1 MAVNLYGLNQLEKQP
16 GAILTETDA
25 GLVTYSEVRNG
36 RPDDVRESYFNL
48 LRRVS
53 VNPVYRGLSLE
64 SKRIIEGEGGIHSL
78 ELQWEGTATDSGD
91 SVNPQPLP
99 SPQFFLD
106 QQPSEEPIDTHPN
119 FAEFGV
125 ADNGAKFDDEGL
137 FLGFSNTGAFEDNE
151 FGGLSK
157 YLVGGRTL
165 TRISVYRFVPAS
177 VRNTPIPSIDTPPTP
192 PFGLPSLTGR
202 DWLKVD
208 GSINQR
214 GSAFEV
220 REAWRE
226 SGPRGWLTEV
236 YS

>member
-1 MAVNLYGLNQLEKQP
+1 MAVNLYGLNKLEKQP
-16 GAILTETDA
+16 GASLTETDA

-48 LRRVS
+48 VRRVS

-78 ELQWEGTATDSGD
+78 ELQWAGTSSDSD
-91 SVNPQPLP
+91 DPDDPEALPEPQY
-99 SPQFFLD
+99 FLD

-119 FAEFGV
+119 FAAFGV
-125 ADNGAKFDDEGL
+125 EGNGAKFDNEGL
-137 FLGFSNTGAFEDNE
+137 FLGFSNSGAFEDNP

-165 TRISVYRFVPAS
+165 VRISVYRNVPSS
-177 VRNTPIPSIDTPPTP
+177 VINTAVPSIDSPPTP
-192 PFGLPSLTGR
+192 PFGLPSLAGR
-202 DWLKVD
+202 DWLKID
-208 GSINQR
+208 ASINQR
-214 GSAFEV
+214 GAAFEV

-226 SGPRGWLTEV
+226 SGPNGWLTEV
-236 YS
+236 YG